1 MDASFT
7 DQTLHHL
14 LSRTLRHS
22 GSMHAHTR
30 NSVAGVFYFLASPAR
45 HSRPHATQ
53 FALPHPSP
61 RHSSL
66 CCTRH
71 LATVHSAAPVTSPQT
86 AAHPAA
92 GHQCAAPRQPA
103 PRTRSCSA
111 VKHSAAR
118 GRTCPAESPF
128 PAYKRRCRVFFPA
141 RAIQCSLS
149 LPAPL
154 ANPPLTRTESRP
166 LARAVPGE
174 GETHGS
180 FSHQLHTS
188 PS

>member
-45 HSRPHATQ
+45 HSRPRAPP

-66 CCTRH
+66 CRTGH
-71 LATVHSAAPVTSPQT
+71 LATVRPAAPVTSPQFALPHPSPRRRPPRIPLPAT
-86 AAHPAA
+86 SAPLHANQPRARVAAAPSSTAPREAAHARLHP
-92 GHQCAAPRQPA
+92 HPRPIKSDA
-103 PRTRSCSA
+103 EFSSPPCHPVLAKPSRS
-111 VKHSAAR
+111 
-118 GRTCPAESPF
+118 
-128 PAYKRRCRVFFPA
+128 
-141 RAIQCSLS
+141 
-149 LPAPL
+149 
-154 ANPPLTRTESRP
+154 
-166 LARAVPGE
+166 
-174 GETHGS
+174 
-180 FSHQLHTS
+180 TS
-188 PS
+188 

>member
-22 GSMHAHTR
+22 GSMHVHTR

-45 HSRPHATQ
+45 HSRPRAPP

-66 CCTRH
+66 CRTRH
-71 LATVHSAAPVTSPQT
+71 LATVRPAAPVTSPQT

-92 GHQCAAPRQPA
+92 GHQRAAPRQPA

-118 GRTCPAESPF
+118 GRTCPAASPS
-128 PAYKRRCRVFFPA
+128 PAYKRRCRVLFPTVPSSA
-141 RAIQCSLS
+141 R
-149 LPAPL
+149 
-154 ANPPLTRTESRP
+154 
-166 LARAVPGE
+166 
-174 GETHGS
+174 
-180 FSHQLHTS
+180 
-188 PS
+188 